1 PVQLFAIAFVGIT
14 IKPSSTWV
22 FGIESPPMEEGSD
35 VLGSEFVWSGDLYA
49 KWPEIRPNFCIRS
62 FFFIPR

>member
-1 PVQLFAIAFVGIT
+1 
-14 IKPSSTWV
+14 
-22 FGIESPPMEEGSD
+22 MEEGSD